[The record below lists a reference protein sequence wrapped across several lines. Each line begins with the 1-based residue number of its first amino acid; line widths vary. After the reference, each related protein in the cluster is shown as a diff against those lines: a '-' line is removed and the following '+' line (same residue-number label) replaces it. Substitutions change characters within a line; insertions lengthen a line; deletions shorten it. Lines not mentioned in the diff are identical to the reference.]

1 MKISVAINTYNSEKT
16 LRACLDSVKDFDE
29 ILVCDM
35 YSEDRTLEIAEEYG
49 AKIFMHEKTG
59 YVEPARNFVISKAEN
74 DWVLVVDSDETIT
87 SELREFLYNF
97 LEDAQ
102 DYSAVKIPRL
112 NYYLGEP
119 LEILYP
125 DRIIRFIKKDD
136 VIWLPTIHSTPQLER
151 GRLFVVDEDRRELAI
166 HHAYTS
172 GVSELLNTINK
183 YTDIELSHKIERDD
197 KLENPFFAVWKSLLR
212 MFEVLILKGGYKDG
226 FRGFIVAVV
235 VFGLYKFC
243 IYAKYWEYK
252 KKSEITSLP
261 LAKKL
266 FPLLFGYSFYYIK
279 SSGEID
285 YKEFLDK
292 FFVICDFTVDE
303 KNFFALT
310 KEVTHE

>member
-35 YSEDRTLEIAEEYG
+35 YSEDKTLAIAGEYG

-119 LEILYP
+119 LKILYP

-172 GVSELLNTINK
+172 GVSELLNTVNK